1 MAGIYIHI
9 PYCRQKCSYC
19 NFYFKVTQLD
29 KENLILA
36 IKQELVDRKNY
47 LNDQEISSIYFGGG
61 TPSILS
67 ISELSEI
74 VSAIHKEYKIGK
86 DLEVTLEANPDDLDS
101 QRLKGY
107 VELGINRLSI
117 GIQSFHE
124 DELILMNRAHN
135 AYEAESCVKLSQDE
149 GFDNLSIDLIYG
161 VPSQSPEAWIR
172 NIDKAIN
179 LNIQHISAYALTVE
193 PKTALYHQVNA
204 NKVIMP
210 EEDKVSENFLT
221 LREKIGNHG
230 FEQYEVSNFALEGFY
245 SKHNSSY
252 WQGIPYIGIGPSA
265 HSFDGNSR
273 QWNVAN
279 NKKYINA
286 IRSNYPYFEVEQI
299 DWPTGFNEYIM
310 MGLRTKWG
318 INKEKIRDSFNI
330 NLEKDFNSWIN
341 KYQMYFTANS
351 DNFILN
357 ADGLLI
363 ADRVASDLMIIQ

>member
-1 MAGIYIHI
+1 
-9 PYCRQKCSYC
+9 
-19 NFYFKVTQLD
+19 
-29 KENLILA
+29 
-36 IKQELVDRKNY
+36 
-47 LNDQEISSIYFGGG
+47 
-61 TPSILS
+61 
-67 ISELSEI
+67 
-74 VSAIHKEYKIGK
+74 
-86 DLEVTLEANPDDLDS
+86 
-101 QRLKGY
+101 
-107 VELGINRLSI
+107 
-117 GIQSFHE
+117 
-124 DELILMNRAHN
+124 
-135 AYEAESCVKLSQDE
+135 
-149 GFDNLSIDLIYG
+149 
-161 VPSQSPEAWIR
+161 
-172 NIDKAIN
+172 
-179 LNIQHISAYALTVE
+179 
-193 PKTALYHQVNA
+193 
-204 NKVIMP
+204 MP